1 MDRAFFDVTNHTR
14 MASEILIKGMVCE
27 RCIAVVKKGITNLGH
42 EISNISLGK
51 LFITKE
57 LSKDEFNRIETFLQD
72 NGFELISKKK
82 VRIVSQAKELIN
94 DVFSENI
101 RYNSQLSFSTLLSEK
116 LHLNY
121 DSISE
126 IFSELEGITL
136 QKYIISKRL
145 EKVKELLVYTKF
157 SLTEIAYI
165 TGFSSINH
173 LSRQFKELTGLTPSH
188 FKAVKKSKQDLSGSL
203 SESDL

>member
-1 MDRAFFDVTNHTR
+1 

-51 LFITKE
+51 ISITKE
-57 LSKDEFNRIETFLQD
+57 LSKDESNGIETFLQD

-101 RYNSQLSFSTLLSEK
+101 RYNSQLSFSTVLSEK

-203 SESDL
+203 VKNDL

>member
-1 MDRAFFDVTNHTR
+1 
-14 MASEILIKGMVCE
+14 MASEILIRGMVCE
-27 RCIAVVKKGITNLGH
+27 RCMAVIKEGITNLGH
-42 EISNISLGK
+42 EVSRISLGK
-51 LFITKE
+51 LSLNTD
-57 LSKDEFNRIETFLQD
+57 LSKDELSKIETFLRE

-82 VRIVSQAKELIN
+82 VRIVDQAKALIN
-94 DVFSENI
+94 EVFSENV
-101 RYNSQLSFSTLLSEK
+101 RYDSRLRFSSLLSER

-126 IFSELEGITL
+126 LFSELEGITL
-136 QKYIISKRL
+136 EKYIITKRL

-173 LSRQFKELTGLTPSH
+173 LSRQFKELTGLSPSH
-188 FKAVKKSKQDLSGSL
+188 FKAVKSTKQNLSGRSA
-203 SESDL
+203 EIM